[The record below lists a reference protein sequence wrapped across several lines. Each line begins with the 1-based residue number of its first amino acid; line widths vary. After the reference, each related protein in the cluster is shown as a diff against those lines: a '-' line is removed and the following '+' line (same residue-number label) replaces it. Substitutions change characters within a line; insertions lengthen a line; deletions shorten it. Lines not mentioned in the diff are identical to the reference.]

1 NRGAGGAQRPRVG
14 RRQGRVGHDR
24 QAVARRRL
32 PAPRGARI
40 HRCRHGGGRM
50 TLAVR
55 QSWQVNLRCLRAFVR
70 QPAWVAI
77 ALTPLLRLHI
87 AHVEP
92 FIWPL
97 LFGAFFKRVL
107 EIPGFEGG
115 SYIVFLTPGV
125 AVMTAVMS
133 AGWNGMG
140 FIEDMDKG
148 VLDRM
153 LVTPLWRGAL

>member
-1 NRGAGGAQRPRVG
+1 
-14 RRQGRVGHDR
+14 
-24 QAVARRRL
+24 
-32 PAPRGARI
+32 
-40 HRCRHGGGRM
+40 M
-50 TLAVR
+50 TIALR

-77 ALTPLLRLHI
+77 ALVQP
-87 AHVEP
+87 V
-92 FIWPL
+92 IWLL
-97 LFGAFFKRVL
+97 LFGALFKRVV

-140 FIEDMDKG
+140 FIEDIDKG

-153 LVTPLWRGAL
+153 LVTPLWRGALNAGTLSMRS